1 LRIHPDVGKILALT
15 LGKEAGMDMELLVN
29 RMLRAAKLEPAVYE
43 EVEADEGALEQALA
57 VVLISSLAAGL
68 GRLPAAGL
76 GGLIV
81 GVIGA
86 LLGWVVWAGIVY
98 IIGTNLLPGQ
108 KTQTDMPEMLR
119 TLGFAS
125 APGVIRVL
133 GIIPGLG
140 LLTALIAS
148 VWSLVAM
155 VIAVRQALD
164 YDTTGRA
171 ILVCV
176 IGWVASL
183 IVFGIVGA
191 LFGGSLLAT
200 A

>member
-1 LRIHPDVGKILALT
+1 
-15 LGKEAGMDMELLVN
+15 MDIEQLMN
-29 RMLRAAKLEPAVYE
+29 RMLRAAKLEPALYE
-43 EVEADEGALEQALA
+43 EVEADEGSLEQALA
-57 VVLISSLAAGL
+57 VVLISSLAAGIGGL
-68 GRLPAAGL
+68 RAAGL
-76 GGLIV
+76 SGLIV

-86 LLGWVVWAGIVY
+86 LFGWVVWAGIVY

-140 LLTALIAS
+140 VLTALIAS
-148 VWSLVAM
+148 IWSLAAM

-164 YDTTGRA
+164 YDNTGRA

-183 IVFGIVGA
+183 IVFGIIGTI
-191 LFGGSLLAT
+191 FGISLLAT

>member
-1 LRIHPDVGKILALT
+1 
-15 LGKEAGMDMELLVN
+15 
-29 RMLRAAKLEPAVYE
+29 
-43 EVEADEGALEQALA
+43 
-57 VVLISSLAAGL
+57 
-68 GRLPAAGL
+68 
-76 GGLIV
+76 
-81 GVIGA
+81 
-86 LLGWVVWAGIVY
+86 
-98 IIGTNLLPGQ
+98 
-108 KTQTDMPEMLR
+108 
-119 TLGFAS
+119 
-125 APGVIRVL
+125 VIRVL